1 MNLGFRNIKIGAMK
15 ELTICTRRRRELLQI
30 NLGFRNIEIGAM
42 KELTICTRR
51 RKELLL
57 IKCWGGEL

>member
-1 MNLGFRNIKIGAMK
+1 MKEAMK
-15 ELTICTRRRRELLQI
+15 ELTICTRRRRELLLI
-30 NLGFRNIEIGAM
+30 NLIGFRNKKVAM

-51 RKELLL
+51 RRELLL